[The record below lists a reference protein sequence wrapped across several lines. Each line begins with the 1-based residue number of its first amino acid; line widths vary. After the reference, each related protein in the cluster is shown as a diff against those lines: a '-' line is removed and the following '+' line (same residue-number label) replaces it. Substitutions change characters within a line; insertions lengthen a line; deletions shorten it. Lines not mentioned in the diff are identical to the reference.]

1 MTPVRDTVV
10 AVRDTHFVRSF
21 HITNRASAGY
31 DAFIFLKQAATTP
44 TLPNLYPELPQ
55 GQTTLGQFF
64 PEVPSR
70 YGPMNYIRVNRQT
83 DIPAIQQQGLVPQQQ
98 DTKVD
103 SFQSNQN
110 WEAEE
115 AEGKGLKQFNL
126 DDPGFFLTKPHP
138 RNIEQG
144 GGAVLDARRGQG
156 LVGVRMTPEEAR
168 RVNMQ
173 TRTADE
179 SPEDIPEAFVQESI
193 PSERLVIMPQL
204 VQPPPKPVKTDWH
217 DQSTWNDMTFFDPP
231 AMTAFEYGIDDEFVD
246 RNAPPDAQGRAFNFD
261 ELGEY

>member
-1 MTPVRDTVV
+1 M
-10 AVRDTHFVRSF
+10 
-21 HITNRASAGY
+21 
-31 DAFIFLKQAATTP
+31 
-44 TLPNLYPELPQ
+44 
-55 GQTTLGQFF
+55 GQFF

-179 SPEDIPEAFVQESI
+179 SPEDIPEAFVQEPI

-204 VQPPPKPVKTDWH
+204 VQPP
-217 DQSTWNDMTFFDPP
+217 S
-231 AMTAFEYGIDDEFVD
+231 
-246 RNAPPDAQGRAFNFD
+246 
-261 ELGEY
+261 